1 MRRLLLLSAAFL
13 VFIAIAVPSAVV
25 YYVIFTQSGFQ
36 FIVRHIP
43 HRFGDT
49 TLDIVNPTGSI
60 AYGIHVDRVVVDHHL
75 VNVRVENIGG
85 HVKLLPLLWQTIH
98 SPDAFIGK
106 VTVAVKKRDR
116 PPTASEPLFVP
127 SWMVINAD
135 HTHIGL
141 SIVTVYN
148 GFHLE
153 ATDIDGSAVIRHR
166 TIRFYEIQGQISD
179 THVAG
184 KGLLHATDPFGID
197 VDTRINWS
205 PSDQPAWAGTVAARG
220 NLASLGLVIHT
231 TQPFRADFNGRAL
244 DLTNRW
250 HWLGDA
256 VAHDIDIRVWGGSGV
271 LGLITGHAT
280 IHGDTHGFGGTGTAD
295 PTGLKVG
302 LFQTEFDGYY
312 TNHVLTARH
321 MSARHIV
328 TGAFAAGAG
337 TIEVMKGGPRLD
349 LQGNW
354 HDFRWPLVGKDKDVP
369 FHSPSGQYT
378 LKGIMPYDVH
388 LDGIGKVL
396 DYPLMPA
403 KVDGSLGKDFFNWS
417 RAEVD
422 LFQGHASVNGSVT
435 WAPKNTWSVSG
446 RLTGIDPSYFR
457 PDLPGKLDFTLA
469 VVGKSFEPTGD
480 TTIDFS
486 DLGGRLRGAL
496 VSGGGQL
503 FHSGNT
509 LEFDNIRVG
518 LGHTNIALDGR
529 IDNQANARLVDLRF
543 NIAAEDLSLLA
554 ADSRG
559 QLKAAG
565 TVRGTLDDPKIV
577 VSAHGS
583 DIRHNGIG
591 LEHIDADID
600 FDSHADHES
609 KIDARLHN
617 LTYNSR
623 TFESLAFTLSG
634 KPANYVMRLDLQALG
649 LAAKAEASG
658 PFSQGI
664 FNGQLRT
671 LAINGTQS
679 LHLELERPVALRFSR
694 GEARIDW
701 MCLVGTPVSVCAD
714 ANWKPDQWSATMT
727 ANQLPISSLTAGMT
741 PSVDYQ
747 GTININ
753 ARASQEGNQLV
764 QGTARLELTDA
775 QLSHKLLSHRIEHTT
790 LGSGVISITATQSAL
805 TAEAKLEDGQ
815 IGTISANFDAQRN
828 TPEWQNMP
836 VHGGLHAHT
845 AELNLISLYMPD
857 IDRAA
862 GELTADVRIAGT
874 FGTPLLDGTVKI
886 ANGEVDF
893 YQVNLGL
900 RQLGMEARL
909 TDNGLN
915 FNGAARIGSGTATA
929 DGQLE
934 WHDSLPHGK
943 FTLKGDN
950 LRVVDVPEAQIDA
963 SPDLEFNVDGRKIDV
978 TGSVKIPNAKIEPKD
993 LTGAVRASSD
1003 EIIVGTEIADPAKR
1017 FEVMTSVA
1025 LVLGNQ
1031 VSIKTSGLTGR
1042 LTGNITVRSG
1052 YDAITRATGEL
1063 SIEEGKYVAYA
1074 HSLDIT
1080 RGRLMFTGGPVDDP
1094 GIDIRAIHKFPD
1106 VTAGVNVRGT
1116 LLQPHLSFFSEP
1128 SLAQAEIVSLLLS
1141 GSPLAGTTAA
1151 TRTNGVAANNTAIA
1165 EGGAI
1170 LAQQLGQHV
1179 GIQEVGV
1186 ESDLLTNDTSL
1197 VLGRYLS
1204 PRLYVSYGVSLT
1216 ENLNVL
1222 KLRYSLGDH
1231 WVVRTEV
1238 GQARGADLLYTI
1250 DK

>member
-13 VFIAIAVPSAVV
+13 VFIAIAVPSAAV
-25 YYVIFTQSGFQ
+25 YYIIFTESGFQ

-49 TLDIVNPTGSI
+49 TLEIVNPTGSV
-60 AYGIHVDRVVVDHHL
+60 ASGIHVDRVVVDHHL
-75 VNVRVENIGG
+75 VNVRVENISG

-98 SPDAFIGK
+98 SPDAYIGK
-106 VTVAVKKRDR
+106 VTVAVKKRTR
-116 PPTASEPLFVP
+116 PPSNSEPLFVP
-127 SWMVINAD
+127 RWMVINAD

-141 SIVTVYN
+141 SVVTVYN

-184 KGLLHATDPFGID
+184 KGLLYATDPFGIN

-205 PSDQPAWAGTVAARG
+205 PSDQPAWAGTVTARG
-220 NLASLGLVIHT
+220 DLASLGLVIHT
-231 TQPFRADFNGRAL
+231 TRPFRADFNGKAL
-244 DLTNRW
+244 DLINRW
-250 HWLGDA
+250 HWFGDA
-256 VAHDIDIRVWGGSGV
+256 VAHDLDIRVWGGSGV
-271 LGLITGHAT
+271 LGLITGHAK
-280 IHGDTHGFGGTGTAD
+280 IHGDTNGFGGTGTAD

-302 LFQTEFDGYY
+302 LFATEFDGYY
-312 TNHVLTARH
+312 QDHVLTARH
-321 MSARHIV
+321 MSARHIA
-328 TGAFAAGAG
+328 TGALANGSG
-337 TIEVMKGGPRLD
+337 TIQVMKGGPL
-349 LQGNW
+349 LNLAGNW

-378 LKGIMPYDVH
+378 LKGTLPYDVH
-388 LDGIGKVL
+388 MDGIARVL

-403 KVDGSLGKDFFNWS
+403 KVDGTLGKEYFNWS
-417 RAEVD
+417 RADVD
-422 LFQGHASVNGSVT
+422 LFQGHAAVKGSVT
-435 WAPKNTWSVSG
+435 WSPQDTWSVSG

-469 VVGKSFEPTGD
+469 VAEKSFEPTGD

-486 DLGGRLRGAL
+486 DVGGRLRGAL
-496 VSGGGQL
+496 ASGAGRL
-503 FHSGNT
+503 FHSGNAWT
-509 LEFDNIRVG
+509 FDNVRVA

-529 IDNQANARLVDLRF
+529 IDNQADGGPVDLHF
-543 NIAAEDLSLLA
+543 NVAAEDLSLLA
-554 ADSRG
+554 AESRG
-559 QLKAAG
+559 QLKASG
-565 TVRGTLDDPKIV
+565 TLRGTFDDPKIV
-577 VSAHGS
+577 ASLHGNG
-583 DIRHNGIG
+583 IHHNGVG
-591 LEHIDADID
+591 LEHVDADID
-600 FDSHADHES
+600 FDSRADHES

-617 LTYNSR
+617 LTYNDR
-623 TFESLAFTLSG
+623 TFESLVFTLGG
-634 KPANYVMRLDLQALG
+634 KPANYVLRLDLQALG
-649 LAAKAEASG
+649 LTGSAQASG
-658 PFSQGI
+658 AYVQGI
-664 FNGQLRT
+664 FNGQLNA
-671 LAINGTQS
+671 LALNGTQS
-679 LHLELERPVALRFSR
+679 LHLELERPVGMRLSR

-714 ANWKPDQWSATMT
+714 ANWKPDQWSATMS

-753 ARASQEGNQLV
+753 ARASQEGNRLV

-775 QLSHKLLSHRIEHTT
+775 VLSHKLLSHRIEHTT
-790 LGSGVISITATQSAL
+790 LGSGTISIAATQSSL

-815 IGTISANFDAQRN
+815 IGTISANFEAQRN

-836 VHGGLHAHT
+836 LHGELHAHT
-845 AELNLISLYMPD
+845 GQLGLISLYMPD

-862 GELTADVRIAGT
+862 GELTADVQIAGT
-874 FGTPLLDGTVKI
+874 FGTPLLDGSVKI

-900 RQLGMEARL
+900 RQLGLEARL
-909 TDNGLN
+909 TDNGLT
-915 FNGAARIGSGTATA
+915 FNGTARIGSGAATA

-943 FTLKGDN
+943 FTLKGDT
-950 LRVVDVPEAQIDA
+950 LRVVDIPEAQIDA
-963 SPDLEFNVDGRKIDV
+963 SPDLQFNVDGRKIEV
-978 TGSVKIPNAKIEPKD
+978 TGSVKIPTAKIEPKD
-993 LTGAVRASSD
+993 LTGAVRSSSD
-1003 EIIVGTEIADPAKR
+1003 EIIVGTEAADPAKR
-1017 FEVMTSVA
+1017 FEVMTSIS
-1025 LVLGNQ
+1025 LVLGDQ
-1031 VSIKTSGLTGR
+1031 VNIKTSGLTGR
-1042 LTGNITVRSG
+1042 LTGNINVRSG
-1052 YDAITRATGEL
+1052 YDAVTRATGEL

-1074 HSLDIT
+1074 HTMDIT
-1080 RGRLMFTGGPVDDP
+1080 RGRLIFTGGPVDDP
-1094 GIDIRAIHKFPD
+1094 GIDIRAVHKFPD

-1141 GSPLAGTTAA
+1141 GSLSTTPTRANGT
-1151 TRTNGVAANNTAIA
+1151 AANNTALVQ
-1165 EGGAI
+1165 GGAM
-1170 LAQQLGQHV
+1170 LAQELGQHV

-1238 GQARGADLLYTI
+1238 GQARGADLIYSI
-1250 DK
+1250 EK

>member
-13 VFIAIAVPSAVV
+13 VFIAIAVPSAAV

-49 TLDIVNPTGSI
+49 TLEIDNPTGSV
-60 AYGIHVDRVVVDHHL
+60 ASGIHVDKVVVDHNL

-85 HVKLLPLLWQTIH
+85 HVKLLPLLWQTIN
-98 SPDAFIGK
+98 SPDAYIGK
-106 VTVAVKKRDR
+106 VTVAVKKRTR
-116 PPTASEPLFVP
+116 PPTNSEPLFLP
-127 SWMVINAD
+127 RWMVINAD

-141 SIVTVYN
+141 SVVTHYN
-148 GFHLE
+148 GFYLE

-184 KGLLHATDPFGID
+184 KGLLYATEPFGMN

-205 PSDQPAWAGTVAARG
+205 PDDQPAWAGTVAARG

-231 TQPFRADFNGRAL
+231 NKPFRADFNGQAL

-250 HWLGDA
+250 HWFGDA
-256 VAHDIDIRVWGGSGV
+256 VAHDLDIRAWGGSGV
-271 LGLITGHAT
+271 LGLITGHAKL
-280 IHGDTHGFGGTGTAD
+280 HGDTNGFGGTGTAD

-302 LFQTEFDGYY
+302 LFETEFDGYY
-312 TNHVLTARH
+312 KNHVLTARH
-321 MSARHIV
+321 MSARHIA
-328 TGAFAAGAG
+328 TAAVASGSG
-337 TIEVMKGGPRLD
+337 TIAVMKGGPRLD
-349 LQGNW
+349 LEGNW
-354 HDFRWPLVGKDKDVP
+354 HDFRWPLVGKDKDIP

-378 LKGIMPYDVH
+378 LKGILPYDVH
-388 LDGIGKVL
+388 LDGTAKVL

-403 KVDGSLGKDFFNWS
+403 KVNGTLGKEYFNWS
-417 RAEVD
+417 RADVD
-422 LFQGHASVNGSVT
+422 LFQGHAVVNGSVT
-435 WAPKNTWSVSG
+435 WAPKNTWAISG
-446 RLTGIDPSYFR
+446 RLTGIDPGYFR

-469 VVGKSFEPTGD
+469 VVGKSFEPSGD

-496 VSGGGQL
+496 ASGGGRL
-503 FHSGNT
+503 FHSGT
-509 LEFDNIRVG
+509 VWAFDNVRVG

-529 IDNQANARLVDLRF
+529 IDSQADGRPVDLHF
-543 NIAAEDLSLLA
+543 NVAAEDLSLLA

-559 QLKAAG
+559 QLKASG
-565 TVRGTLDDPKIV
+565 TVRGTFDDPKV
-577 VSAHGS
+577 VASLHGNG
-583 DIRHNGIG
+583 IHHEGIG

-600 FDSHADHES
+600 FDSRADHES

-623 TFESLAFTLSG
+623 TFESLTFTLG
-634 KPANYVMRLDLQALG
+634 GRPANYVMHLDLQALG
-649 LAAKAEASG
+649 LTASAQASG
-658 PFSQGI
+658 PFTQGI
-664 FNGQLRT
+664 FNGQLNA
-671 LAINGTQS
+671 LAIKGTQS
-679 LHLELERPVALRFSR
+679 LHLELERPVGLRLSR
-694 GEARIDW
+694 GEARIEW

-714 ANWKPDQWSATMT
+714 ANWKPDQWSATVS
-727 ANQLPISSLTAGMT
+727 ANQLPISTLTAGMT

-775 QLSHKLLSHRIEHTT
+775 VLSHKLLSHRIEHTT
-790 LGSGVISITATQSAL
+790 LGSGTISITATQSAL
-805 TAEAKLEDGQ
+805 TAEARLEDGQ
-815 IGTISANFDAQRN
+815 IGTISASFEAQRT
-828 TPEWQNMP
+828 TPEWQGMP
-836 VHGGLHAHT
+836 VRGELHAHT

-862 GELTADVRIAGT
+862 GDLTADVRITGT
-874 FGTPLLDGTVKI
+874 FGTPLLDGSVKVS
-886 ANGEVDF
+886 NGEVDF

-900 RQLGMEARL
+900 RQLSLEARL
-909 TDNGLN
+909 TDDGLN
-915 FNGAARIGSGTATA
+915 FNGTARIGSGTATA

-943 FTLKGDN
+943 LTLKGDT
-950 LRVVDVPEAQIDA
+950 LRVVDIPEAQIDA
-963 SPDLEFNVDGRKIDV
+963 SPDLQFNVDGRKIEV
-978 TGSVKIPNAKIEPKD
+978 TGGVKIPNAKIEPKD
-993 LTGAVRASSD
+993 LTGAVRSSSD
-1003 EIIVGTEIADPAKR
+1003 EIIVGTEASDPAKR
-1017 FEVMTSVA
+1017 FEVMSSIS
-1025 LVLGNQ
+1025 LVLGDQ

-1042 LTGNITVRSG
+1042 LTGNINVRSG
-1052 YDAITRATGEL
+1052 YDAVTRATGEL

-1074 HSLDIT
+1074 HNMDIT
-1080 RGRLMFTGGPVDDP
+1080 RGRLIFTGGPVDDP
-1094 GIDIRAIHKFPD
+1094 GIDVRAIHKFPD

-1141 GSPLAGTTAA
+1141 GSLSTTPTRANGT
-1151 TRTNGVAANNTAIA
+1151 AANNTALVQ
-1165 EGGAI
+1165 GGAI
-1170 LAQQLGQHV
+1170 LAQELGQHV

-1231 WVVRTEV
+1231 WTVRTEV
-1238 GQARGADLLYTI
+1238 GQARGADLIYSI
-1250 DK
+1250 EK

>member
-25 YYVIFTQSGFQ
+25 YYVVFTESGFQ

-49 TLDIVNPTGSI
+49 TLDIVNPTGSV
-60 AYGIHVDRVVVDHHL
+60 AHGIHVDRVEVDHHL
-75 VNVRVENIGG
+75 VNVRVENIQG

-98 SPDAFIGK
+98 SPDAYIGK
-106 VTVAVKKRDR
+106 VTVAVKRRTR
-116 PPTASEPLFVP
+116 PPSTSEPLFVP
-127 SWMVINAD
+127 SWMIINAD

-141 SIVTVYN
+141 AIVTVHN

-153 ATDIDGSAVIRHR
+153 ATDIDGSAIIRHR
-166 TIRFYEIQGQISD
+166 TIRLFEVQGQIDD

-184 KGLLHATDPFGID
+184 KGLLHATDPFGLD
-197 VDTRINWS
+197 VDARINWS
-205 PSDQPAWAGTVAARG
+205 PDSQPAWAGTVAAKG

-231 TQPFRADFNGRAL
+231 TAPFRADFNGRAL

-256 VAHDIDIRVWGGSGV
+256 VAHDLDIRAWGGSGV
-271 LGLITGHAT
+271 LGLISGHAK
-280 IHGDTHGFGGTGTAD
+280 IRGDTNGFGGTGTAD
-295 PTGLKVG
+295 SSGLKVG
-302 LFQTEFDGYY
+302 LFQTEFDGFYKD
-312 TNHVLTARH
+312 HVLTVRH
-321 MSARHIV
+321 MSARHIT
-328 TGAFAAGAG
+328 TGAQASGTG
-337 TIEVMKGGPRLD
+337 TIEVVKNGPRLD

-354 HDFRWPLVGKDKDVP
+354 RDFRWPLIGKDKDVP
-369 FHSPSGQYT
+369 FHAPSGQYT
-378 LKGIMPYDVH
+378 LKGMLPYDVH
-388 LDGIGKVL
+388 MDGIAKVRDL
-396 DYPLMPA
+396 PVMPA
-403 KVDGSLGKDFFNWS
+403 KVDGSLGKDHFTWT

-422 LFQGHASVNGSVT
+422 LFQGHASVSGSVT
-435 WAPKNTWSVSG
+435 WAPADTWSVSG
-446 RLTGIDPSYFR
+446 RLTGIDPTYFR
-457 PDLPGKLDFTLA
+457 PDLPGRLDFTLA
-469 VVGKSFEPTGD
+469 VVGKTFEPTGD

-486 DLGGRLRGAL
+486 DLGGRLRGSLA
-496 VSGGGQL
+496 SGGGRL
-503 FHSGNT
+503 FHSRDT
-509 LEFDNIRVG
+509 WAFDNIRIA
-518 LGHTNIALDGR
+518 LGHTNFALDGR
-529 IDNQANARLVDLRF
+529 ISDKVDLHF
-543 NIAAEDLSLLA
+543 DIAAEDLSLLA

-559 QLKAAG
+559 QLKASG
-565 TVRGTLDDPKIV
+565 TIHGTLEDPMIV
-577 VSAHGS
+577 ATAHGS
-583 DIRHNGIG
+583 GIHHDGIG

-600 FDSHADHES
+600 FDAHPEHES

-617 LTYNSR
+617 LTYNNR
-623 TFESLAFTLSG
+623 TFESLAFTLAG
-634 KPANYVMRLDLQALG
+634 KPASYTMRLDLQALG
-649 LAAKAEASG
+649 LAATAQASG
-658 PFSQGI
+658 PFTQGI
-664 FNGQLRT
+664 FNGQLST

-679 LHLELERPVALRFSR
+679 LHLELERPVALRLSR
-694 GEARIDW
+694 GDAHIDW

-753 ARASQEGNQLV
+753 ARAFQEGEQLV

-790 LGSGVISITATQSAL
+790 LGSGTISITATQSAL
-805 TAEAKLEDGQ
+805 TAEARLEDGQ
-815 IGTISANFDAQRN
+815 IGTIRANFNAQRG

-836 VHGGLHAHT
+836 VRGELHAHT

-862 GELTADVRIAGT
+862 GELTADVQVAGT

-886 ANGEVDF
+886 DNGEVDF

-900 RQLGMEARL
+900 RQLGLQARL

-915 FNGAARIGSGTATA
+915 FNGTARIGSGTAAA
-929 DGQLE
+929 DGQLQ
-934 WHDSLPHGK
+934 WRDSLPHGK
-943 FTLKGDN
+943 FTLKGEN
-950 LRVVDVPEAQIDA
+950 LRVVDIPEAQIDA
-963 SPDLEFNVDGRKIDV
+963 SPDLQFNVDGRKIEV
-978 TGSVKIPNAKIEPKD
+978 TGGVKIPNAKIEPKD

-1003 EIIVGTEIADPAKR
+1003 EVIVGSETEDPAKR
-1017 FEVMTSVA
+1017 FEVMTSISLA
-1025 LVLGNQ
+1025 LGNQ

-1042 LTGNITVRSG
+1042 LTGSINVRSG
-1052 YDAITRATGEL
+1052 YDAVSRATGEL
-1063 SIEEGKYVAYA
+1063 SVEEGKYVAYA
-1074 HSLDIT
+1074 HTMDIT
-1080 RGRLMFTGGPVDDP
+1080 RGRLIFTGGPVDDP

-1141 GSPLAGTTAA
+1141 GSLSATPTRPNGAA
-1151 TRTNGVAANNTAIA
+1151 SNTALVQ
-1165 EGGAI
+1165 GGAM
-1170 LAQQLGQHV
+1170 LAQELGQHV

>member
-25 YYVIFTQSGFQ
+25 YYVVFTQGGFQ

-60 AYGIHVDRVVVDHHL
+60 AHGIHVDRVEVDHHL
-75 VNVRVENIGG
+75 ANVRVENIQG
-85 HVKLLPLLWQTIH
+85 HVKLLPLLWQTIT
-98 SPDAFIGK
+98 STDAYFGK
-106 VTVAVKKRDR
+106 VTVTVKKRTR
-116 PPTASEPLFVP
+116 PPSGGQPLFIP
-127 SWMVINAD
+127 RWMVINAD
-135 HTHIGL
+135 HTHIGI
-141 SIVTVYN
+141 SVVTVYN

-153 ATDIDGSAVIRHR
+153 ATDIDGSAVLHHR
-166 TIRFYEIQGQISD
+166 TIRLFEAQGQIGN

-184 KGLLHATDPFGID
+184 KGLLYATDPFGMD
-197 VDTRINWS
+197 VDARINWS
-205 PSDQPAWAGTVAARG
+205 PSDQPAWAGTLAARG
-220 NLASLGLVIHT
+220 DLASLGLNIHT
-231 TQPFRADFNGRAL
+231 TRPFRADFKGRAL

-256 VAHDIDIRVWGGSGV
+256 VAHDLDIRVWGGSGV

-280 IHGDTHGFGGTGTAD
+280 IHGDTNGFGGTGTAD

-312 TNHVLTARH
+312 RNHVLTARH
-321 MSARHIV
+321 MMARHIA
-328 TGAFAAGAG
+328 TGAVATGSG
-337 TIEVMKGGPRLD
+337 TIEVMKGGPLLD

-354 HDFRWPLVGKDKDVP
+354 HEFRWPLVGKDKDVP
-369 FHSPSGQYT
+369 FHSPSGLYT
-378 LKGIMPYDVH
+378 LKGTLPYHVY
-388 LDGIGKVL
+388 LDGIGKVRDL
-396 DYPLMPA
+396 PLMPA
-403 KVDGSLGKDFFNWS
+403 KVDGSLGKEYFKWT

-422 LFQGHASVNGSVT
+422 LFQGHATVNGSVT
-435 WAPKNTWSVSG
+435 WAPQNTWAVSG

-457 PDLPGKLDFTLA
+457 PDLPGRLDFTLA
-469 VVGKSFEPTGD
+469 VLGKSFEPTGD
-480 TTIDFS
+480 TTIDFG

-496 VSGGGQL
+496 ASGGGRL
-503 FHSGNT
+503 SHSGLT
-509 LEFDNIRVG
+509 WAFDNIKVG

-529 IDNQANARLVDLRF
+529 LDDVFDLRF
-543 NIAAEDLSLLA
+543 NITAEDLSLLA

-559 QLKAAG
+559 QLKASG
-565 TVRGTLDDPKIV
+565 TVRGTLDDPMIV
-577 VSAHGS
+577 ASAHGS
-583 DIRHNGIG
+583 GIFHDGIG

-600 FDSHADHES
+600 FDAHQDHES

-617 LTYNSR
+617 LTYNNR
-623 TFESLAFTLSG
+623 TFEKLAFTLGG
-634 KPANYVMRLDLQALG
+634 KPGNYVMRLELQALG
-649 LAAKAEASG
+649 LAASAQASG
-658 PFSQGI
+658 PFTQGI
-664 FNGQLRT
+664 FNGQLNS
-671 LAINGTQS
+671 LAINSTQS
-679 LHLELERPVALRFSR
+679 LHLELERPVALRLSR
-694 GEARIDW
+694 AEARIDW

-753 ARASQEGNQLV
+753 ARAAQEGNQLI
-764 QGTARLELTDA
+764 QGTARLELTGA
-775 QLSHKLLSHRIEHTT
+775 QLSHRLLSHRIEHTS
-790 LGSGVISITATQSAL
+790 LGSGIISISATQSAL

-815 IGTISANFDAQRN
+815 IGTIGADFEAQRN
-828 TPEWQNMP
+828 TPEWQSMP
-836 VHGGLHAHT
+836 VHGELHAHT
-845 AELNLISLYMPD
+845 GQLNLISLYMPD

-862 GELTADVRIAGT
+862 GELTADVQIAGT
-874 FGTPLLDGTVKI
+874 FGTPLLDGTVKV

-909 TDNGLN
+909 TDNGLR
-915 FNGAARIGSGTATA
+915 FSGTARVGSGTTSA

-934 WHDSLPHGK
+934 WHDSLPHGR
-943 FTLKGDN
+943 FTLKGED
-950 LRVVDVPEAQIDA
+950 LRVVDIPEAQIDA
-963 SPDLEFNVDGRKIDV
+963 SPDLQFDVDGRKIDV
-978 TGSVKIPNAKIEPKD
+978 TGSVTIPTAKIEPKD

-1003 EIIVGTEIADPAKR
+1003 EIIVGSEAADPAKR
-1017 FEVMTSVA
+1017 FEVMTSIS
-1025 LVLGNQ
+1025 LVLGDQ
-1031 VSIKTSGLTGR
+1031 VSIRTSGLTGR
-1042 LTGNITVRSG
+1042 LIGNINVRSG
-1052 YDAITRATGEL
+1052 YDAVTRATGEL
-1063 SIEEGKYVAYA
+1063 SVEEGKYVAYA
-1074 HSLDIT
+1074 HNMDIT
-1080 RGRLMFTGGPVDDP
+1080 RGRLIFTGGPVDDP

-1141 GSPLAGTTAA
+1141 GSPLTATA
-1151 TRTNGVAANNTAIA
+1151 TRANGAAANNTALVQ
-1165 EGGAI
+1165 GGAM
-1170 LAQQLGQHV
+1170 LAQELGQHV

-1231 WVVRTEV
+1231 WTVRTEV
-1238 GQARGADLLYTI
+1238 GQARGADLIYSI
-1250 DK
+1250 EK

>member
-13 VFIAIAVPSAVV
+13 VFIAIAVPSAAV

-60 AYGIHVDRVVVDHHL
+60 AHGIHVDRVEVDHHL

-106 VTVAVKKRDR
+106 VTVAVKKRTR

-127 SWMVINAD
+127 RWMVINAD

-141 SIVTVYN
+141 AIVTVYN
-148 GFHLE
+148 GFNLQ

-184 KGLLHATDPFGID
+184 KGLLYATDPFGIN

-205 PSDQPAWAGTVAARG
+205 PDSQPAWAGTVTARG

-231 TQPFRADFNGRAL
+231 TTPFRADFNGRAL
-244 DLTNRW
+244 DLTNHW

-256 VAHDIDIRVWGGSGV
+256 VAHDLDIRAWGGSGV

-280 IHGDTHGFGGTGTAD
+280 IHGDTHGFGGTGTAN

-312 TNHVLTARH
+312 KDHVLTARH
-321 MSARHIV
+321 MSARHIA
-328 TGAFAAGAG
+328 TGALATGSG
-337 TIEVMKGGPRLD
+337 TIEVVKGGPRLD

-354 HDFRWPLVGKDKDVP
+354 HDFRWPLIGKDKDVP

-378 LKGIMPYDVH
+378 LKGVMPYEVH
-388 LDGIGKVL
+388 LDGIARVL

-403 KVDGSLGKDFFNWS
+403 KVAGTLGKDFFNWS

-435 WAPKNTWSVSG
+435 WAPQNTWAVSG
-446 RLTGIDPSYFR
+446 RLTGIDPTYFR
-457 PDLPGKLDFTLA
+457 PDLPGRLDFTVG

-486 DLGGRLRGAL
+486 DLGGRLRGAPA
-496 VSGGGQL
+496 SGSGRL
-503 FHSGNT
+503 FHSGKTWAFN
-509 LEFDNIRVG
+509 NIRVG

-529 IDNQANARLVDLRF
+529 LSDQADGHPVDLRF

-565 TVRGTLDDPKIV
+565 TIHGTLDDPTIV
-577 VSAHGS
+577 ASIHGS
-583 DIRHNGIG
+583 GISHNGVG

-623 TFESLAFTLSG
+623 TFESLGFTLSG
-634 KPANYVMRLDLQALG
+634 KPAAYVMRLDLQALG
-649 LAAKAEASG
+649 LSASAQATG
-658 PFSQGI
+658 PFTQGT
-664 FNGQLRT
+664 FNGQLT
-671 LAINGTQS
+671 HLGINGTQS
-679 LHLELERPVALRFSR
+679 LHLELERPVAMRLSR

-753 ARASQEGNQLV
+753 ARASQEGAQRV

-790 LGSGVISITATQSAL
+790 LGSGTISISATQSVL

-815 IGTISANFDAQRN
+815 IGTIRGNFEAQRN
-828 TPEWQNMP
+828 TAEWQNMP
-836 VHGGLHAHT
+836 VHGELHAHT
-845 AELNLISLYMPD
+845 GELNLISLYMPD

-862 GELTADVRIAGT
+862 GELTADVQIAGT

-886 ANGEVDF
+886 ADGEVDF

-900 RQLGMEARL
+900 RQLGLEARL
-909 TDNGLN
+909 TDNGLS
-915 FNGAARIGSGTATA
+915 FNGTARIGSGTATA
-929 DGQLE
+929 GGQLE

-943 FTLKGDN
+943 FALKGET
-950 LRVVDVPEAQIDA
+950 LRVVDIPEAQIDA
-963 SPDLEFNVDGRKIDV
+963 SPDLQFNVDGRKIDV
-978 TGSVKIPNAKIEPKD
+978 TGSVTIPNAKIEPKD

-1003 EIIVGTEIADPAKR
+1003 EIIVGSEAADPAKR
-1017 FEVMTSVA
+1017 FEVMTAIS
-1025 LVLGNQ
+1025 LVLGDQ

-1042 LTGNITVRSG
+1042 LKGSITVRSG
-1052 YDAITRATGEL
+1052 YDAVTRATGEL

-1074 HSLDIT
+1074 HNMDVT
-1080 RGRLMFTGGPVDDP
+1080 RGRLIFTGGPVDDP

-1141 GSPLAGTTAA
+1141 GSLSTTPTRPNGAA
-1151 TRTNGVAANNTAIA
+1151 SNTALVQ
-1165 EGGAI
+1165 GGAI
-1170 LAQQLGQHV
+1170 LAQELGQHV

-1238 GQARGADLLYTI
+1238 GQARGADLIYSI
-1250 DK
+1250 EK